1 MGRLSDQDR
10 ERNEASIRAAMDR
23 LLRGEIPP
31 GGKCDI
37 KTLAAAAGVT
47 RTGFYPK
54 GDRRGP
60 YQHLAEELELRLS
73 GCHAAGNIPDPRD
86 AQIARLKDES
96 TKLKARL
103 AVSQSTAE
111 ELSGFKT
118 LAISQLAAQ
127 HDEIQRLRRSQA
139 KPATVRD
146 LRPAG
151 SGVVIGPC

>member
-23 LLRGEIPP
+23 LLRGQIPP

-37 KTLAAAAGVT
+37 KTLAAASGVT

-60 YQHLAEELELRLS
+60 YQHLAEEFERGLT
-73 GCHAAGNIPDPRD
+73 GCHATGDIPDPRD
-86 AQIARLKDES
+86 AQIARLKDEN
-96 TKLKARL
+96 TTLKARL
-103 AVSQSTAE
+103 ATTQSTVE

-118 LAISQLAAQ
+118 LAISRLAAQ
-127 HDEIQRLRRSQA
+127 HDEIQRLRTGQP
-139 KPATVRD
+139 KPAIVRD

-151 SGVVIGPC
+151 SGVIIGPC

>member
-23 LLRGEIPP
+23 LLCGEIPP

-60 YQHLAEELELRLS
+60 YQYLAEEFERRLS
-73 GCHAAGNIPDPRD
+73 GRHTAGDIPDPRD
-86 AQIARLKDES
+86 AQIARLKDENA
-96 TKLKARL
+96 KLKAHL
-103 AVSQSTAE
+103 AMTRNTVK

-118 LAISQLAAQ
+118 LAISQLTTQ
-127 HDEIQRLRRSQA
+127 HDEIQRLRKNQA
-139 KPATVRD
+139 RPATVRD

-151 SGVVIGPC
+151 PEP

>member
-10 ERNEASIRAAMDR
+10 ERNEAGIRAAMDR
-23 LLRGEIPP
+23 LLCGEIPP
-31 GGKCDI
+31 GSKCDI

-60 YQHLAEELELRLS
+60 YQHLAEEFERRLS
-73 GCHAAGNIPDPRD
+73 GCHAAGDIPDPRD
-86 AQIARLKDES
+86 AQIARLKDENA
-96 TKLKARL
+96 KLKARL
-103 AVSQSTAE
+103 AMTQNTVE

-118 LAISQLAAQ
+118 LAISRLTAQ
-127 HDEIQRLRRSQA
+127 HDEIQRLRRNQA
-139 KPATVRD
+139 RPAAVRD

-151 SGVVIGPC
+151 PEP

>member
-37 KTLAAAAGVT
+37 KTLAAASGVT

-60 YQHLAEELELRLS
+60 YQHLAEEFERSLTD
-73 GCHAAGNIPDPRD
+73 CHTTGTIPDPRD
-86 AQIARLKDES
+86 AQIARLKDENI
-96 TKLKARL
+96 TLKARL
-103 AVSQSTAE
+103 ATAQSAVE
-111 ELSGFKT
+111 ELSGSKT
-118 LAISQLAAQ
+118 LAISRLAAQ
-127 HDEIQRLRRSQA
+127 HDEIQRLRTGQA
-139 KPATVRD
+139 RTAIVRD
-146 LRPAG
+146 LRPPG
-151 SGVVIGPC
+151 SGMIIGPG